1 MARIVFTLE
10 DGTEIEAELDSD
22 VITIGRHS
30 DSIVVLPSGSVSSHH
45 ATVKRR
51 GDSYYVQDLGTTN
64 GTKLNGVEVE
74 EAKLED
80 GDQLTFGDIPAVVH
94 LTEATRIIP
103 SAIPMPS
110 FSNLPAGAPPL
121 PAKTS
126 GSSGSGSGAS
136 AASGSSGRAQQVSQM
151 ARASG
156 VRGRSPS
163 HSRTVQ
169 YKESTGCAGFL
180 TFLFFLVLAFLIGL
194 HVRHGVVTGG
204 FLLKDVMVKYRDK
217 AESGA
222 DKHVEPEKPAEATPA
237 PDAGKPAT
245 PPAPPAPGAAV
256 PAAPAPGAPAPTP
269 APAGGGAMMDT
280 MK

>member
-51 GDSYYVQDLGTTN
+51 GDSFYVQDLGTTN

-94 LTEATRIIP
+94 LTEAP
-103 SAIPMPS
+103 KAIPAAIPLPS
-110 FSNLPAGAPPL
+110 FTAVPPGAPPL
-121 PAKTS
+121 PSKTS
-126 GSSGSGSGAS
+126 GSGSTSGA
-136 AASGSSGRAQQVSQM
+136 GSRAQQVSQL

-163 HSRTVQ
+163 YSRSVQ

-180 TFLFFLVLAFLIGL
+180 TFLFFLLLAFLIGL
-194 HVRHGVVTGG
+194 HVRHGVMTGG
-204 FLLKDVMVKYRDK
+204 FLLKDILIKVRDGT
-217 AESGA
+217 ESSVE
-222 DKHVEPEKPAEATPA
+222 KHAEPEKPAEGAATTPE
-237 PDAGKPAT
+237 AGKAPAN
-245 PPAPPAPGAAV
+245 GAA
-256 PAAPAPGAPAPTP
+256 PAAPGKSAP
-269 APAGGGAMMDT
+269 APAGGGAMMDSNN
-280 MK
+280 

>member
-22 VITIGRHS
+22 VITIGRHA

-51 GDSYYVQDLGTTN
+51 GDSFYVQDLGTTN

-80 GDQLTFGDIPAVVH
+80 GDQLAFGDVPAVVH
-94 LTEATRIIP
+94 LTNPARGIP
-103 SAIPMPS
+103 SAVPIGS
-110 FSNLPAGAPPL
+110 FSGLPAGAPAL
-121 PAKTS
+121 PGK
-126 GSSGSGSGAS
+126 GSLPPPV
-136 AASGSSGRAQQVSQM
+136 AAGGGGRTPQQVAAM
-151 ARASG
+151 ARTSG
-156 VRGRSPS
+156 VRGRSPAS
-163 HSRTVQ
+163 SRSVQ

-204 FLLKDVMVKYRDK
+204 FLLTDVLKKVREKTE
-217 AESGA
+217 AGVE
-222 DKHVEPEKPAEATPA
+222 KHVEPEKPAEGAAPANGTPA
-237 PDAGKPAT
+237 PAT
-245 PPAPPAPGAAV
+245 PPATPAPGTNA
-256 PAAPAPGAPAPTP
+256 PAPAPGTP
-269 APAGGGAMMDT
+269 APPAGTMGGGGAMMDAT
-280 MK
+280 N

>member
-22 VITIGRHS
+22 VISIGRHS

-94 LTEATRIIP
+94 LTEATRVIP
-103 SAIPMPS
+103 AAIPLPS
-110 FSNLPAGAPPL
+110 FTALPAGAPPL
-121 PAKTS
+121 PSK
-126 GSSGSGSGAS
+126 AS
-136 AASGSSGRAQQVSQM
+136 KASGSVSVSGTGGRGQQVAQV

-156 VRGRSPS
+156 VRGRSPAY
-163 HSRTVQ
+163 SRTVQ

-194 HVRHGVVTGG
+194 HVRHGVATGG
-204 FLLKDVMVKYRDK
+204 FLIKDVLIKVRDK
-217 AESGA
+217 TESNVE
-222 DKHVEPEKPAEATPA
+222 KHVEPEKPAEATPT
-237 PDAGKPAT
+237 PEAGKAPANGAAPAAPAT
-245 PPAPPAPGAAV
+245 PAPGASA
-256 PAAPAPGAPAPTP
+256 P
-269 APAGGGAMMDT
+269 APAGGGAMMDAN
-280 MK
+280 K